1 MDEETIVAL
10 ATPPGRAGIAVIR
23 LSGSQSEAIV
33 KRIVRPL
40 PEKPKPRLSYHGFIH
55 EAGKRIDECLA
66 VLFRSP
72 RSYSGEDMAEISL
85 HSNLFV
91 IEEVLAL
98 ACRCGARPALPGEFT
113 YRAFRNGKLDLLQ
126 AEAVNDLI
134 QANSKCYSLMEF
146 DNLEGRLSRSVG
158 EIREALLQA
167 AVEVETRI
175 EFAEDQHVEPDGDGG
190 VLAAAAA
197 VLDQVLASS
206 RFGEVLNNGLQ
217 VVIAGRVNVGKSS
230 LFNALV
236 MKERSII
243 SDLPGTTRDY
253 IQEILHLDGFAFRV
267 TDMAGIRAGSG
278 DEVEKLGMQRSLDR
292 IAQAD
297 AVIFMVDASRPLE
310 KVDFDIERLLAGK
323 PRLLL
328 ANKSD
333 LAQEEVVQGIRAAF
347 PDDPLHLVSAKTG
360 ENLDAAST
368 FLKGLLRRMPEASAA
383 TAINL
388 RQRGLLEKLR
398 ENIGLIMRLQA
409 ERAEPVEIVA
419 EEIRQGLRLIG
430 ELTGALGADDV
441 LHGVFAAFCIG
452 K

>member
-23 LSGSQSEAIV
+23 LSGSQSESIV

-40 PEKPKPRLSYHGFIH
+40 PEKPKARLSYHGFIH
-55 EAGKRIDECLA
+55 DEAGKRLDECLA

-72 RSYSGEDMAEISL
+72 HSYSGEDMAEISL

-91 IEEVLAL
+91 IEEVIAL
-98 ACRCGARPALPGEFT
+98 SCRCGARPALPGEFT

-126 AEAVNDLI
+126 AESVNDLI
-134 QANSKCYSLMEF
+134 RANSRAYSLMEF

-158 EIREALLQA
+158 QIREALLQA
-167 AVEVETRI
+167 AVDIETRI
-175 EFAEDQHVEPDGDGG
+175 EFAEDQHVVPPGDGA
-190 VLAAAAA
+190 LSAAAAA
-197 VLDQVLASS
+197 LEAVLASS

-230 LFNALV
+230 LFNALL

-243 SDLPGTTRDY
+243 SELPGTTRDY
-253 IQEILHLDGFAFRV
+253 IQEALHLDGFAFRV

-278 DEVEKLGMQRSLDR
+278 DEVERQGMQRSLDR

-297 AVIFMVDASRPLE
+297 AVIFMVDASQPLE
-310 KVDFDIERLLAGK
+310 ETDFEIHRLLAGK

-333 LAQEEVVQGIRAAF
+333 LAREDVVRDIRAAF
-347 PDDPLHLVSAKTG
+347 PGERVQLVSARNG
-360 ENLDAAST
+360 DNLEAAGD
-368 FLKGLLRRMPEASAA
+368 FLKGLLRGMPDASVA
-383 TAINL
+383 TAVNL

-398 ENIGLIMRLQA
+398 ETIGRIMRLQA
-409 ERAEPVEIVA
+409 ERPEPVEIVA

-430 ELTGALGADDV
+430 ELTGAIGTDDV